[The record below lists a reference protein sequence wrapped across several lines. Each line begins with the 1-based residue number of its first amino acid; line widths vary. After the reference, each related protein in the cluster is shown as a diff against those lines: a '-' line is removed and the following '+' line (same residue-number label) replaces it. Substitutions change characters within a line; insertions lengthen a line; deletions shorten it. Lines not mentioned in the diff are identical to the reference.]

1 MLLQQISSIQFIM
14 ILWMNKFTVFSA
26 KEYIIQPV
34 MSCLIHKK
42 KKTFLSTV
50 CATKLIL
57 HDIL

>member
-14 ILWMNKFTVFSA
+14 ILWMNKFTVFT
-26 KEYIIQPV
+26 V